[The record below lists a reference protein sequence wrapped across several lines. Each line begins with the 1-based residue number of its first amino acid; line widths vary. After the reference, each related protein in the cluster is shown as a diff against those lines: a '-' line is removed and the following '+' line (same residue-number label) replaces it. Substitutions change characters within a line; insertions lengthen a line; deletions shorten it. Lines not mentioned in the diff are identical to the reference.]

1 MLTFKNIKWKNI
13 LSTGDTF
20 TEIPLNERDSA
31 LIIGDNGSGKST
43 ILDAL
48 TFVLFGKPFRKIN
61 KPQLINSINNK
72 DCVVEI
78 EFDTNGKSYRIV
90 RGIKPNIFEIYS
102 GGVMI
107 NQDSSMRD
115 YQEHLE
121 KYILKMNYKS
131 FTQIVI
137 LGSASFTPFMQL
149 TPADRRV
156 IIEDLLDIQIFS
168 VMSMLVKIKFQTNR
182 EEMEKTRIAINL
194 KNEKKGVITHNIKG
208 LVSNRD
214 ARLKELT
221 NRKESL
227 DKELEDLR
235 TLLFTQE
242 GRREKM
248 IDEVVDT
255 KTHRDRHKKLIQFQS
270 KMEGNLS
277 RIDKEIHFY
286 HENDNCPTCQQE
298 IDGQFKADSVIK
310 LTSRGDTI
318 RDGMVKIRS
327 DIGICVDQITEL
339 DKKSSVIA
347 ELKSEIT
354 SNKNR
359 EQHLVDTIQE
369 IYTEIDR
376 MVNSDSLMESN
387 VSALNLVNEELSSLE
402 KTRVELIDSRRY
414 IDTAGNLLKDGGIK
428 TKIIKQY
435 LPIINKLV
443 NKYLTQMGFLINFNI
458 NENFLET
465 IKSRYH
471 DVFSYQNFSEG
482 EKMRID
488 LSLLFAWRAIARM
501 RNSVNTNLLILDEVF
516 DGSLDANGTEDFIKI
531 MKTLVGDVN
540 MFVISHKQEQMVDN
554 FDKVIRFE
562 KHKNYSRMV

>member
-1 MLTFKNIKWKNI
+1 MIVFKTIKWKNL

-20 TEIPLNERDSA
+20 TEIPLNDRDST

-48 TFVLFGKPFRKIN
+48 CFALFNKPFRRIT
-61 KPQLINSINNK
+61 KPAIINSINNK

-78 EFDTNGKSYRIV
+78 EFESNGKSYRIV

-115 YQEHLE
+115 YQDHLE

-194 KNEKKGVITHNIKG
+194 KNEKKSVIAHNIKG
-208 LVSNRD
+208 LASNRD

-221 NRKESL
+221 GRKASL

-235 TLLFTQE
+235 TLLIDQE
-242 GRREKM
+242 GRRERM
-248 IDEVVDT
+248 IDEIVDT
-255 KTHRDRHKKLIQFQS
+255 KTHRDRHKTLIQFQS

-286 HENDNCPTCQQE
+286 RENDSCPTCQQD
-298 IDGQFKADSVIK
+298 IDAQFKTHSVIN
-310 LTSRGDTI
+310 LTSKADTI
-318 RDGMVKIRS
+318 REGMVKIKS
-327 DIGICVDQITEL
+327 DIGICVDQIVEL
-339 DKKSSVIA
+339 DKKSGAIA

-354 SNKNR
+354 TNRNR
-359 EQHLVDTIQE
+359 EKHLVDTIQE
-369 IYTEIDR
+369 IDTEIDR

-387 VSALNLVNEELSSLE
+387 VTALNLVNEELSSLE
-402 KTRVELIDSRRY
+402 KLRVELIDSRKY

-531 MKTLVGDVN
+531 MKSLVGDVN

-562 KHKNYSRMV
+562 KHKNYSRMI